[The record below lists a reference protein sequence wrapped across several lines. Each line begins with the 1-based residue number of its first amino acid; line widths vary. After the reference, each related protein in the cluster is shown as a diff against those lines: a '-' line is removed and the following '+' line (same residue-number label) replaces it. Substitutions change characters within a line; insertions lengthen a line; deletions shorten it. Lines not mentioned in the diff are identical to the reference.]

1 MRVYV
6 QARME
11 PDPCQLVHSDRV
23 KTFMQARGGKD
34 SALQWEHRNEPLGY
48 FGTANA

>member
-1 MRVYV
+1 MRVYG

-11 PDPCQLVHSDRV
+11 PDPCQLVHLDRV
-23 KTFMQARGGKD
+23 KTFMQAGGGKD
-34 SALQWEHRNEPLGY
+34 FALQWEHRNEPLGY